1 MQTAFQRVKKV
12 NNEFPPKYTAVWS
25 SGLTSSQCLS
35 KELFAVQ
42 VWGGSTW
49 SETSQLLDNGYHII
63 ISHVDAWYLD
73 CGFGSWRNTGEN
85 KINKINICCNICL
98 VWFLRR

>member
-1 MQTAFQRVKKV
+1 MKKA
-12 NNEFPPKYTAVWS
+12 NNNVAPRNVIVWS

-35 KELFAVQ
+35 RHNFAVQ

-49 SETSQLLDNGYHII
+49 QENYDLILNGFNII

-73 CGFGSWRNTGEN
+73 CGFGSWRTTGN
-85 KINKINICCNICL
+85 LNNLHFVQFIKAN
-98 VWFLRR
+98 